1 MFDFI
6 NLCLAMMFQSSAA
19 AEQPVIIIVD

>member
-6 NLCLAMMFQSSAA
+6 CLCLAMFQSSAA
-19 AEQPVIIIVD
+19 AEQPIIIIVD